1 LFCFFFQRNV
11 LKTASLSD
19 VTTLTLPLLL
29 THEMSEEMTVAWCMK
44 RAELVFKCVKGFM
57 MEVSTWGG
65 SEIKT
70 LQFLV
75 PKQIDTEVF
84 DRLTAMLAG
93 IFRTSNPIRGK

>member
-1 LFCFFFQRNV
+1 M
-11 LKTASLSD
+11 
-19 VTTLTLPLLL
+19 TTLTIPLLL

-57 MEVSTWGG
+57 MEVSSWGG
-65 SEIKT
+65 SELKT

-75 PKQIDTEVF
+75 PKAIDTEVF
-84 DRLTAMLAG
+84 ERLTTMLAG